1 MMSLTD
7 GSGKSADTD
16 TITSHNRILCFST
29 GVNIGHIHG
38 FGVLGSEL
46 KNIAHLNAPGN
57 RNRGLTAMRTN
68 TAFLYFGKIMVLGTL
83 YIAFCIQSSIVILV
97 NICTTGKIIHSFK
110 GMVIQNSEITV

>member
-1 MMSLTD
+1 
-7 GSGKSADTD
+7 
-16 TITSHNRILCFST
+16 
-29 GVNIGHIHG
+29 
-38 FGVLGSEL
+38 
-46 KNIAHLNAPGN
+46 
-57 RNRGLTAMRTN
+57 MRTN